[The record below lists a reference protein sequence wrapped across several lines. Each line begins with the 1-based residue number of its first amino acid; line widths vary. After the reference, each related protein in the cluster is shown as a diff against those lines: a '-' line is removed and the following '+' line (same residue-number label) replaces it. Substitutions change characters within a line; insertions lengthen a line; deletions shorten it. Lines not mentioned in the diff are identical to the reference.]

1 MRVQQQRFGAITV
14 FEVVMKE
21 NWTHYNHLDSVILKK
36 FVWNKCNKNRMCT
49 HAKPND
55 YCEKGPHVI
64 SSKKNACILH
74 GFTGGNWQL
83 FSPLASLSYKR
94 HSYTMYDDHACVHGC
109 STWSHTSHSTIPFE
123 IMGIK
128 ISESVDTTGW
138 REIMTLVDNQYRTD
152 IDFCLHMK
160 KSTCIRNYPSYF
172 SGWFVH
178 NTQQQQLAIWQ
189 QQSQNVESWSS
200 LLAKKYSFYT
210 APHFLPVS
218 FFNSL
223 IKYVYLVGN
232 QQSQW
237 HVHRTPGSLT
247 LFGRAWQQKTK
258 MNNSVQQWMYYVMY
272 YTLTKRERERVTQ
285 PERTT
290 ELWFSM

>member
-1 MRVQQQRFGAITV
+1 MLRCVKAWLNFSSGSFMRVQQQRFGAITV

-138 REIMTLVDNQYRTD
+138 REIMTLVDAIALTLIFVY
-152 IDFCLHMK
+152 IW
-160 KSTCIRNYPSYF
+160 RN
-172 SGWFVH
+172 
-178 NTQQQQLAIWQ
+178 
-189 QQSQNVESWSS
+189 
-200 LLAKKYSFYT
+200 
-210 APHFLPVS
+210 PHALETIQVTS
-218 FFNSL
+218 
-223 IKYVYLVGN
+223 LVGLSTTHN
-232 QQSQW
+232 SN
-237 HVHRTPGSLT
+237 S
-247 LFGRAWQQKTK
+247 WQYGNSNRK
-258 MNNSVQQWMYYVMY
+258 MSSHDLHY
-272 YTLTKRERERVTQ
+272 
-285 PERTT
+285 
-290 ELWFSM
+290 